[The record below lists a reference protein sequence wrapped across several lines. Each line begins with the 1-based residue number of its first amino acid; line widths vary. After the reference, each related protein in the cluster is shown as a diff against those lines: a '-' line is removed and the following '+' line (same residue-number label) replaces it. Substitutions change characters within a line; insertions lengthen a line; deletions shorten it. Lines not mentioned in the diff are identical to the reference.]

1 MSPKD
6 RKIAVLGTGANGSC
20 ASADLIKAG
29 FDVTMIDQ
37 WPEHVEVMRRNG
49 LHISLA
55 DEELHVSVRALHLCD
70 VATLQETFDIVF
82 LLTKAYDARWPA
94 ELIKP
99 YLKDDGLLI
108 AMQNAMTAETVA
120 DVVGV
125 SRTLG
130 CVLEMSSE
138 IFHPGIVRRN
148 TSRKGTWFGIG
159 SLDPSTRDREAEI
172 QEIISNIG
180 QCDILDNVL
189 SGKWMKLIVNAMCLG
204 SFALVGLRMSEAKEL
219 PGMRDVVVKLGTEAL
234 EVGQRLGYQPEPIFG
249 LKPDEIEG
257 TNRFVELMFDK
268 LAADV
273 GGRSLRN
280 ASLQDHMKGRKSE
293 TDLINGL
300 VVDEGARF
308 GIATPANKA
317 IVDLTRRIEAGEL
330 KPDPQNMSMIL
341 AAVAGKSV

>member
-1 MSPKD
+1 MD

-20 ASADLIKAG
+20 AAADLIKDG

-55 DEELHVSVRALHLCD
+55 DEELHVPVRALHLCD
-70 VATLQETFDIVF
+70 VATLHETFDIVF

-99 YLKDDGLLI
+99 YLKDDGLMI
-108 AMQNAMTAETVA
+108 ALQNAMTAETIA
-120 DVVGV
+120 DVVGM

-130 CVLEMSSE
+130 CVIEMSSE

-148 TSRKGTWFGIG
+148 TSRQGTWFGVG
-159 SLDPSTRDREAEI
+159 SLDPSTRGREEEVQAI
-172 QEIISNIG
+172 LGHIG

-219 PGMRDVVVKLGTEAL
+219 PGMRDLVIKLGTEAL
-234 EVGQRLGYQPEPIFG
+234 DVGQRLGYQPEPIFG
-249 LKPDEIEG
+249 LKPEEIEG

-317 IVDLTRRIEAGEL
+317 IVDLTHRIEAGTL
-330 KPDPQNMSMIL
+330 KPDPRNMELIVEAMS
-341 AAVAGKSV
+341 ATGT

>member
-1 MSPKD
+1 MN

-20 ASADLIKAG
+20 ASADLIKGG

-55 DEELHVSVRALHLCD
+55 DEELHVPVRALHLCD
-70 VATLQETFDIVF
+70 IATLHEKFDIVF

-94 ELIKP
+94 ELIEP
-99 YLKDDGLLI
+99 HLKDDGLMI
-108 AMQNAMTAETVA
+108 ALQNAMTAEIIA

-130 CVLEMSSE
+130 CVVEMSSE
-138 IFHPGIVRRN
+138 MFHPGIVRRN

-159 SLDPSTRDREAEI
+159 SLDPSTRVREKEI
-172 QEIISNIG
+172 QEILSHIG
-180 QCDILDNVL
+180 RCDILDNVL
-189 SGKWMKLIVNAMCLG
+189 SGKWMKLIVNSMCFA
-204 SFALVGLRMSEAKEL
+204 SFALVGLRMAEAKEL
-219 PGMRDVVVKLGTEAL
+219 PGMRDLVIKLGSEAL
-234 EVGQRLGYQPEPIFG
+234 EVGQKLGHRPEPIFG
-249 LKPDEIEG
+249 LRPDEIEG

-273 GGRSLRN
+273 GARSLRN
-280 ASLQDHMKGRKSE
+280 ATLQDHMKGRKSE

-300 VVDEGARF
+300 VVGEGARF
-308 GIATPANKA
+308 GIATPANRA
-317 IVDLTRRIEAGEL
+317 IVELTHRIEAGTL
-330 KPDPQNMSMIL
+330 KPDPKNMALIVEAMGGTR
-341 AAVAGKSV
+341 A